1 MPMMHAGA
9 RIKVHASCRGTHK
22 VQWFN
27 MYAETMK
34 RLRTTKVMGMMMF
47 GCAYDD
53 GGKEME

>member
-1 MPMMHAGA
+1 MPHA
-9 RIKVHASCRGTHK
+9 GTHK
-22 VQWFN
+22 AQWFN